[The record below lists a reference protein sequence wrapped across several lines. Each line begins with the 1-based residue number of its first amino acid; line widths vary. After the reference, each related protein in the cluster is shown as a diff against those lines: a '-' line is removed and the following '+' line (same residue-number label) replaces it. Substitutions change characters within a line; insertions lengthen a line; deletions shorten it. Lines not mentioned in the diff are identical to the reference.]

1 MVKVLELWI
10 FSHGNLY
17 SVDRIN
23 NYRNQKLFQRTCGH
37 VSFGLTSLEN
47 PTPAVPALTYS
58 LA

>member
-1 MVKVLELWI
+1 MVKVIELWI

-17 SVDRIN
+17 TVSTGSTITGTKNCFSV
-23 NYRNQKLFQRTCGH
+23 H

-58 LA
+58 LT